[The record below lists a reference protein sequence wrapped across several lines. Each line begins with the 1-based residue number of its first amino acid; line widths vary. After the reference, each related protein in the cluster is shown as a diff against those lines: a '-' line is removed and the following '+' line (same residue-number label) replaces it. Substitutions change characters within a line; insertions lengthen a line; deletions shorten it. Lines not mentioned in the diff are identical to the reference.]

1 MLADPRLMPVIVG
14 CWVGAVAPC
23 AMETLDAEIVTFDGS
38 VLASA
43 MVTAAGAA
51 ADKVTG
57 NAMVWLNPTL
67 GLDGTLIGPKISTVT
82 LAVTSAMFGRLLAW
96 ITAEPAATPVTGT
109 LVVVAP
115 GPKATVSGTVAT
127 PVLLELKL
135 IVKPPAGAAAERVSV
150 RFCVIA
156 PVMVR
161 LGCVKAMVA
170 PTCTAELPGV

>member
-1 MLADPRLMPVIVG
+1 MLADPILTPVIVG
-14 CWVGAVAPC
+14 CWVGAVVPC
-23 AMETLDAEIVTFDGS
+23 AMEILDTEIVTFDGS

-43 MVTAAGAA
+43 TVTAEGAG

-57 NAMVWLNPTL
+57 NGMVWPNPTL
-67 GLDGTLIGPKISTVT
+67 GLGGRLIDPKISTVT

-109 LVVVAP
+109 LMVVAP
-115 GPKATVSGTVAT
+115 WPKATVSGTVAT
-127 PVLLELKL
+127 PVLLELRL
-135 IVKPPAGAAAERVSV
+135 IVTPPAGAAAERVSV

-170 PTCTAELPGV
+170 LTCTAVLPDV

>member
-1 MLADPRLMPVIVG
+1 MVADPILTPVIVG
-14 CWVGAVAPC
+14 CRVGAVAPC
-23 AMETLDAEIVTFDGS
+23 AMETLDAEIVTFDVS

-43 MVTAAGAA
+43 MVTADGAA
-51 ADKVTG
+51 EDKVTG
-57 NAMVWLNPTL
+57 NGMVWLNPTL
-67 GLDGTLIGPKISTVT
+67 GLDGRLIDPKISTVT

-109 LVVVAP
+109 LVLVAP

-170 PTCTAELPGV
+170 LTCTAVLPDV

>member
-1 MLADPRLMPVIVG
+1 MPADPILTPVMVG

-38 VLASA
+38 VQASA
-43 MVTAAGAA
+43 MVTAEAAGA
-51 ADKVTG
+51 DRVTG
-57 NAMVWLNPTL
+57 KPMVWHIPTL
-67 GLDGTLIGPKISTVT
+67 GFDGRLIGAKICTVT
-82 LAVTSAMFGRLLAW
+82 LAVASAMFGRLLAW

-109 LVVVAP
+109 VVVVAP
-115 GPKATVSGTVAT
+115 WPKTTVSGTVAT

-170 PTCTAELPGV
+170 PTCTAVLPGV